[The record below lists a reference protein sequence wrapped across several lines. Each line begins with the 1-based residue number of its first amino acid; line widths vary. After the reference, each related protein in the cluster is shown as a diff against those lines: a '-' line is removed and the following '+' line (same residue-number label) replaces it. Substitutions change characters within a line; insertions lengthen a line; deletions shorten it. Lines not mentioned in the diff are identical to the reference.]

1 MNESKYLL
9 LVPTDE
15 TRKIM
20 KNEKILWSKIKDII
34 VQKLILYMIMMKNIW
49 ESNLSQMMTYF

>member
-15 TRKIM
+15 TRKIK
-20 KNEKILWSKIKDII
+20 KNDKILWSKIKDII

-49 ESNLSQMMTYF
+49 ESNLSQLMTYF

>member
-20 KNEKILWSKIKDII
+20 KNDKILWSKIKDII

-49 ESNLSQMMTYF
+49 ESNLSQLMTYF

>member
-15 TRKIM
+15 SRKIM
-20 KNEKILWSKIKDII
+20 KKDKVLWSKI
-34 VQKLILYMIMMKNIW
+34 
-49 ESNLSQMMTYF
+49 

>member
-20 KNEKILWSKIKDII
+20 KNDKILWSKIKDII
-34 VQKLILYMIMMKNIW
+34 VQKLILYMIMMKNI
-49 ESNLSQMMTYF
+49 